1 MGIKDFL
8 EEAAGA
14 LAAEKGLEALDPN
27 AGILE
32 KGVAAF
38 AGFEG
43 VGMVKEHFAAGD
55 AEQAPAS
62 EQQDAPADD
71 AEPADD
77 TQSDDSQNA

>member
-14 LAAEKGLEALDPN
+14 LAAEKGLDALDPN
-27 AGILE
+27 AGMLE
-32 KGVAAF
+32 KGAAAL

-43 VGMVKEHFAAGD
+43 VSMVKAHFAAGE
-55 AEQAPAS
+55 EQAPSA
-62 EQQDAPADD
+62 EQPDAPADD
-71 AEPADD
+71 AQQADY